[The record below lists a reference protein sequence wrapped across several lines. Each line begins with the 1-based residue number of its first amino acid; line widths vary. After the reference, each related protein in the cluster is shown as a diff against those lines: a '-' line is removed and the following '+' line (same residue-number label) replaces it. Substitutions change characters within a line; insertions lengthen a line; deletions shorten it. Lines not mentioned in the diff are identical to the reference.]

1 MSKISLN
8 IEDIELGYLIERSN
22 KYVFCANVKE
32 VERARKEY
40 PLDMILF
47 DLNEGGMTV
56 YDTIPYPFSTFMSGT
71 YRPDLMKDAGIKDT
85 DRDFIRLYKL
95 AGLKL
100 IRQNFNIHIA
110 D

>member
-1 MSKISLN
+1 MNISLN
-8 IEDIELGYLIERSN
+8 IEDIELGYLMERN
-22 KYVFCANVKE
+22 GKYVFCANVKE

-56 YDTIPYPFSTFMSGT
+56 YDTIPYPFSNFMSGT
-71 YRPDLMKDAGIKDT
+71 HREDLMIKAGIKST
-85 DRDFIRLYKL
+85 DSDFVRLYKL

-100 IRQNFNIHIA
+100 IRQNFDIHQA